1 MDKIDIIYYI
11 NLAHREDRKKE
22 FLDWIA
28 ASEFPEEKI
37 SRIDAIYVKEFGQVG
52 CTSSH
57 IKAIEEFI
65 NSPFNNCIIF
75 EDDYEPVN
83 RSQYWE
89 NIRRFFL
96 NMIDYDLLLLAH
108 NALHSTSSE
117 YEGFEKV
124 LKSATSSGYL
134 ITKDFAPKLLEN
146 LKEGVELLKK
156 TKDKH
161 KYSLDIWWNRLF
173 ENSQIYSF
181 KNRIGFQRGSF
192 SDIENKW
199 ENYNV

>member
-1 MDKIDIIYYI
+1 MEKIDIIYYI

-22 FLDWIA
+22 FLDWII

-37 SRIDAIYVKEFGQVG
+37 SRIDATYVKEFGQVG

-57 IKAIEEFI
+57 IKALEEFI
-65 NSPFNNCIIF
+65 NSPYKNCIIY

-83 RSQYWE
+83 RNQYWE

-96 NMIDYDLLLLAH
+96 NDIDYDLLLLAH
-108 NALHSTSSE
+108 NALNSTSCE
-117 YEGFEKV
+117 YDGFEKV
-124 LKSATSSGYL
+124 LKSTTSAGYL
-134 ITKDFAPKLLEN
+134 INKEFAPKLLEN

-156 TKDKH
+156 TKDKRN
-161 KYSLDIWWNRLF
+161 YALDIWWNRLL
-173 ENSQIYSF
+173 ENSRIYCF